1 MERKKRR
8 IRLLFAGVCA
18 FLGAQTVLILFLGEP
33 WPSVSF
39 PRFAGPGG
47 QTQTFTVT
55 QPVLTAH
62 FDDGTEAEV
71 EMGRFLNMV
80 PGSHHTTVL
89 GENYRPVSAPREDTS
104 KVEKRGGRTL
114 AQRIKEW
121 AENTLRSP
129 DPSVA
134 SARTQEGKQWT
145 RKRLETLFPGR
156 SPTRFVVEWQEVRY
170 VRSAGKLVEE
180 ERSLADRISIDL

>member
-8 IRLLFAGVCA
+8 IRILFAGLCT
-18 FLGAQTVLILFLGEP
+18 FLVAQTVLILFLGEP

-55 QPVLTAH
+55 QPVLTSH
-62 FDDGTEAEV
+62 FDDGTQAEV
-71 EMGRFLNMV
+71 EMSRFLSMV

-89 GENYRPVSAPREDTS
+89 GENYRPVSAPQEDTS
-104 KVEKRGGRTL
+104 KVERAGGQPLT
-114 AQRIKEW
+114 QQIKEW
-121 AENTLRSP
+121 AANTLRSP
-129 DPSVA
+129 SPNMA
-134 SARTQEGKQWT
+134 PAQTKEGKQWT
-145 RKRLETLFPGR
+145 RSRLNALFPGR
-156 SPTRFVVEWQEVRY
+156 SPDRFVVEWEEVRY
-170 VRSAGKLVEE
+170 VRSEGELVED